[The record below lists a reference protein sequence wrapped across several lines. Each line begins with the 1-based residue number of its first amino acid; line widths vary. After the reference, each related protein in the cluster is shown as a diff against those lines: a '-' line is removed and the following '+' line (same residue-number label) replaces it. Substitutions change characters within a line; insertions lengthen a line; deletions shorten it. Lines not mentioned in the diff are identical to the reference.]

1 METVIWQSY
10 PQDEVIVLGIIN
22 TSNQTQINNYYI
34 FGNYQNKD
42 NHVMGRPP
50 TKPKELR
57 DGFYIEVR
65 NKGTKTGIKLRRD
78 TKSEMMQAVKEY
90 EKIKDVTILGESKN
104 CKWVDEKNTKKSKSK
119 PKSKKS

>member
-1 METVIWQSY
+1 
-10 PQDEVIVLGIIN
+10 
-22 TSNQTQINNYYI
+22 
-34 FGNYQNKD
+34 
-42 NHVMGRPP
+42 MGRPP

-65 NKGTKTGIKLRRD
+65 NKGSKTGIKLRRD

-90 EKIKDVTILGESKN
+90 EKMKDVTILGESKN

-119 PKSKKS
+119 SKSKPKSKKS